1 MKENL
6 KNKSM
11 MLVIQ
16 EHNGFPTFSMIR
28 ATEDCPYV
36 ECIFLP
42 EEKHLAIISTI
53 QKDTFHLLPKL
64 DDNGDVV
71 NTKVIRKLNNKSYKE
86 ERKQLKTFY
95 EYNIINVEDIIN
107 LVDTFAINSESFPY
121 KEFFK

>member
-36 ECIFLP
+36 ECIFP
-42 EEKHLAIISTI
+42 
-53 QKDTFHLLPKL
+53 P
-64 DDNGDVV
+64 
-71 NTKVIRKLNNKSYKE
+71 
-86 ERKQLKTFY
+86 
-95 EYNIINVEDIIN
+95 
-107 LVDTFAINSESFPY
+107 
-121 KEFFK
+121 